1 MDWFI
6 NQPVNGFTNK
16 STLLQTESK
25 SDNPPPQGHNLIT
38 VSVFVVATIATD
50 GYDLQQIL
58 NCS

>member
-6 NQPVNGFTNK
+6 NQPVNGSSNK
-16 STLLQTESK
+16 SMLLQTERK
-25 SDNPPPQGHNLIT
+25 SDNPPLQWHNLIT
-38 VSVFVVATIATD
+38 VSVLVVAAIATD